1 METKGLTCKILLDL
15 HNRISEEMREK
26 ELTVSQYI
34 ELVIRE
40 HMDGGIAMGK
50 TRTLAFQVSEELF
63 QRIKDYLDRY
73 EQTYRRKLTQKEFV
87 ISLIEQALEEAE
99 EEFEAAGA
107 ARQEDQAEEGGEA
120 PETEDTTAG
129 EGENAWDE
137 ETGGFEAHNGEAE
150 PDGGPE
156 DAPESDSD
164 EEPEDSAE
172 NEDNPYYA

>member
-1 METKGLTCKILLDL
+1 MTMETKGLTCKIPLDL

-40 HMDGGIAMGK
+40 HMDGGIHMDK

-63 QRIKDYLDRY
+63 QKIKDYLEHY
-73 EQTYRRKLTQKEFV
+73 EQTYRRKLTQKQFV
-87 ISLIEQALEEAE
+87 IGLIEQTLEEAE
-99 EEFEAAGA
+99 DDFAAY
-107 ARQEDQAEEGGEA
+107 QAEEGGEA
-120 PETEDTTAG
+120 AETEDTPAG
-129 EGENAWDE
+129 EGESTWVG
-137 ETGGFEAHNGEAE
+137 ETGGFEAHSEEPE

-164 EEPEDSAE
+164 EEPEESAE

>member
-1 METKGLTCKILLDL
+1 METKGITCKIPLDL

-40 HMDGGIAMGK
+40 HMDGGIHMGK

-63 QRIKDYLDRY
+63 QKIKDYLDRY

-87 ISLIEQALEEAE
+87 IGLIEQALEEAE

-107 ARQEDQAEEGGEA
+107 ARQEEQAEEGGEA
-120 PETEDTTAG
+120 PEAPETEDTPAG
-129 EGENAWDE
+129 EGENTWDE
-137 ETGGFEAHNGEAE
+137 ETGVFEAHSEEPE
-150 PDGGPE
+150 PDG
-156 DAPESDSD
+156 D
-164 EEPEDSAE
+164 EEPEESAE